1 MFKNTFSPFSLA
13 VCRAPR
19 RRRVAVAL
27 RDAPLLG
34 QRRGAQRRRA
44 RALRGRA
51 RSRVSTAAER
61 SRRRCGGVDGALH
74 VYISIYIDPSG
85 TTPNVNMPVPLVVS
99 GHAMLIYFVWLG
111 WLGSAI
117 EMARV
122 QGFYMVFLGPN
133 CNRDG
138 EMVGGV
144 FGQIDVSRFGAP
156 LTFARFMGPTCSPF
170 ALARRPACLASDL
183 I

>member
-1 MFKNTFSPFSLA
+1 MLRSSGSA
-13 VCRAPR
+13 V
-19 RRRVAVAL
+19 
-27 RDAPLLG
+27 
-34 QRRGAQRRRA
+34 
-44 RALRGRA
+44 
-51 RSRVSTAAER
+51 ER
-61 SRRRCGGVDGALH
+61 SGAAHGLSEAGHGAGCRRLRSGVGVGAVGWMEH
-74 VYISIYIDPSG
+74 SMSISIYIDPSG

-122 QGFYMVFLGPN
+122 QGFYMFFLGPN